1 MPPGQ
6 SLHEAGLAVDIAGI
20 AGKSGRR
27 RYVTTRGRR
36 IVRIM
41 EKNGF
46 DWRYGLADPAH
57 FEIAPQR
64 VGYRSVKHAI
74 KRSQSTCQVRLASAR
89 KPRPATRSISTP
101 RTRQAPRVT
110 SVRVHAAKAE
120 QGTRP
125 GVAANPKSTA

>member
-20 AGKSGRR
+20 AGKSRGR

-46 DWRYGLADPAH
+46 DWRYGLSDPAH

-74 KRSQSTCQVRLASAR
+74 KRSQSTCSVRLASAR
-89 KPRPATRSISTP
+89 KVRA
-101 RTRQAPRVT
+101 APRVT
-110 SVRVHAAKAE
+110 SVRRAKSAPVVTSVRVHRAKTERAV
-120 QGTRP
+120 RP
-125 GVAANPKSTA
+125 GSSTKSTA